1 MYRKKK
7 EYKTLFIRAGYFII
21 FVYKI
26 MKQTNYVNPCL
37 SKRSADP
44 AVGTP
49 RMAGLILSKRKTHL
63 SGGIMF
69 KQLIESIIAFLYFIL
84 LYSFIALA

>member
-26 MKQTNYVNPCL
+26 VKQTNYVNPCL
-37 SKRSADP
+37 SKRSVDP

-49 RMAGLILSKRKTHL
+49 RMAGLILSRKHN
-63 SGGIMF
+63 
-69 KQLIESIIAFLYFIL
+69 SIFIL
-84 LYSFIALA
+84 YLVVFIYRTGIDIFEVIVVKLV